1 MYVSY
6 CLRVYTWAPS
16 LSCDNWSVF
25 SWWHSCWKKA
35 VLVLNFLFDS
45 SNNLSC
51 ELCGAHT
58 LAWIPFPLWGTSNE
72 QALCSPNVSIV
83 FKFLLPSAPR
93 GNYTDMVSVHQKEGW
108 TVALSIL
115 GHNMQERAAAP
126 LRSYHEEP
134 EFSSAPMNESLHFSY
149 SPCGSLFHL
158 SFSSTLKQFLK
169 SIVKGISNCI
179 WPIDHKR
186 QPSPMAVQYSLHPG
200 AQKTM
205 FGWLIEGH
213 ELVNY
218 NLEFLVI
225 WKKYLKSVLT
235 QSLKFRW
242 CIRRSWVLHKPL
254 CS

>member
-1 MYVSY
+1 MNSG
-6 CLRVYTWAPS
+6 
-16 LSCDNWSVF
+16 SVNPRTQ
-25 SWWHSCWKKA
+25 HARK
-35 VLVLNFLFDS
+35 
-45 SNNLSC
+45 
-51 ELCGAHT
+51 G
-58 LAWIPFPLWGTSNE
+58 G
-72 QALCSPNVSIV
+72 CSPEKLSWRTRVLQCPHEWITPLQ
-83 FKFLLPSAPR
+83 LLS
-93 GNYTDMVSVHQKEGW
+93 
-108 TVALSIL
+108 
-115 GHNMQERAAAP
+115 
-126 LRSYHEEP
+126 
-134 EFSSAPMNESLHFSY
+134 
-149 SPCGSLFHL
+149 CGSLFRL

-179 WPIDHKR
+179 WPIDYKR
-186 QPSPMAVQYSLHPG
+186 QPSPMALQYSLHPG
-200 AQKTM
+200 AQKRM